1 MLNKFFDWLQ
11 YTWGAASNADGSSYS
26 KLLLGSLNF
35 WGLLE
40 GTHLLTLMV
49 FFGTIMLV
57 DLRLLG
63 VAFRQYPV
71 SVMEK
76 RLLPM
81 TVTSMLIVMLSGLLL
96 FFAKP
101 EIYWHNLMFRTKLV
115 LLAVAIGNVIVNHTI
130 VERNKHEWDTAPS
143 PPGKAKLSGAIS
155 LLSWILVIACGR
167 FIAYNWFECG
177 KGQPDWVNVTQD
189 CKNSRAGALSLTA
202 ADHAAMGHTE
212 GGAKQ

>member
-11 YTWGAASNADGSSYS
+11 YTWGAASNVDGSSYS

-40 GTHLLTLMV
+40 GTHLLTLML
-49 FFGTIMLV
+49 FFGSIMLV

-63 VAFRQYPV
+63 FAFKQYPV
-71 SVMEK
+71 STVER

-81 TVTSMLIVMLSGLLL
+81 TITAMLVVMATGVLL

-101 EIYWHNLMFRTKLV
+101 EFYWHNLMFRTKLV
-115 LLAVAIGNVIVNHTI
+115 LLAVAAINIAVTHTI
-130 VERNKHEWDTAPS
+130 VEKNRSEWDAAPS
-143 PPGKAKLSGAIS
+143 PPSKAKLSGAIS
-155 LLSWILVIACGR
+155 LLSWVLVIACGR

-177 KGQPDWVNVTQD
+177 KGQPEWVNVTQD
-189 CKNSRAGALSLTA
+189 CKNSRAGATSI
-202 ADHAAMGHTE
+202 DGQHQ
-212 GGAKQ
+212 GGVKE

>member
-1 MLNKFFDWLQ
+1 LLNKFFDWLQ

-40 GTHLLTLMV
+40 GTHLLTLML
-49 FFGTIMLV
+49 FFGSILLV

-71 SVMEK
+71 STIER
-76 RLLPM
+76 RLLPITISAM
-81 TVTSMLIVMLSGLLL
+81 IIMMVTGVML

-101 EIYWHNLMFRTKLV
+101 EIYWHNLMFRVKMVWLI
-115 LLAVAIGNVIVNHTI
+115 LAMINIGAFHFLIEKT
-130 VERNKHEWDTAPS
+130 KHEWDAAPKT
-143 PPGKAKLSGAIS
+143 PGKAKLSAIIS
-155 LLSWILVIACGR
+155 LLSWVIVISCGR

-189 CKNSRAGALSLTA
+189 CKNSREGAMSFN
-202 ADHAAMGHTE
+202 GHHE
-212 GGAKQ
+212 GGQAQ

>member
-1 MLNKFFDWLQ
+1 LLNKFFDWLQ
-11 YTWGAASNADGSSYS
+11 YTWGAAASADGTSYS
-26 KLLLGSLNF
+26 KALLGSLNF

-40 GTHLLTLMV
+40 GTHLLTLMF

-76 RLLPM
+76 RLLPI
-81 TVTSMLIVMLSGLLL
+81 TITSMLIVMLSGLLL

-101 EIYWHNLMFRTKLV
+101 EIYWHNLMFRTKMV
-115 LLAVAIGNVIVNHTI
+115 LLAVAIINVVVNHTI
-130 VERNKHEWDTAPS
+130 VERNKSEWDAAPS
-143 PPGKAKLSGAIS
+143 PPAKAKLSGVIS

-189 CKNSRAGALSLTA
+189 CKNSRAGALALTP

-212 GGAKQ
+212 GGAAQ